1 MPCCLR
7 TMILVLLME
16 KPPHRRKFSGC
27 WRRNGMPVEKIALL
41 LRIKTELAREI
52 VADVYK
58 RQLYDSAA
66 WGFFIV

>member
-1 MPCCLR
+1 
-7 TMILVLLME
+7 
-16 KPPHRRKFSGC
+16 
-27 WRRNGMPVEKIALL
+27 MPVEKIALL